1 MIFTIMLNESVDFR
15 MLIAVLFC
23 IDNVDN
29 ALNININFSFIEIFA
44 QTMRSVNDLTVI
56 TVIIIVLIITVTISL
71 LAASF

>member
-1 MIFTIMLNESVDFR
+1 MLNESVDFR
-15 MLIAVLFC
+15 MLIVVLFC

-29 ALNININFSFIEIFA
+29 ALNININFLIIEIFA

>member
-1 MIFTIMLNESVDFR
+1 MVFTIMLNESVDFR
-15 MLIAVLFC
+15 MLIVVLFC

-29 ALNININFSFIEIFA
+29 ALNININFLIIEIFA